1 MWMRKQWN
9 GKCIRSAEFKRAAKC
24 SQCLPLSVSLY
35 LYLFLTLCV
44 CKRCQVWSAHAPT
57 IFSTNWTELNSF
69 YFSICLSLSH
79 TLGKHKSASLRL
91 PCSPKMH
98 LRQLKWCKSNTGST
112 SRERGIERD
121 RERAVQKYKPL
132 KCKNHSK
139 TKLNLF
145 KEQTHIH
152 TPSHSRHPVVVVAVV
167 AMHISLNW
175 NKNWKEKPT
184 QMRAKP
190 NQNTPEPML
199 PAMHTAVCSG

>member
-1 MWMRKQWN
+1 MLSMSPSLCLTLSLSLSNSMCVQALSSL
-9 GKCIRSAEFKRAAKC
+9 KCTRPNNFQHKLNWTKLI
-24 SQCLPLSVSLY
+24 LSLY
-35 LYLFLTLCV
+35 M
-44 CKRCQVWSAHAPT
+44 S
-57 IFSTNWTELNSF
+57 
-69 YFSICLSLSH
+69 LSLSH

-145 KEQTHIH
+145 KEQTHTLAQQ
-152 TPSHSRHPVVVVAVV
+152 TP
-167 AMHISLNW
+167 
-175 NKNWKEKPT
+175 
-184 QMRAKP
+184 
-190 NQNTPEPML
+190 
-199 PAMHTAVCSG
+199 CSCCCCCCYAHFT